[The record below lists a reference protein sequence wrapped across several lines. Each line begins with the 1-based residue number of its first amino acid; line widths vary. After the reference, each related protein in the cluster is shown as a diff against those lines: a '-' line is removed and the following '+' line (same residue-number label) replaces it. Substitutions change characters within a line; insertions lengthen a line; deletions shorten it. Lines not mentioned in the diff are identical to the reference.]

1 MLLLLKSGFFNDI
14 TNVIY
19 ILAINCLFRYEKLS
33 KNLPKVSSLYREL
46 LPALLPA
53 AGKSLAEASR
63 E

>member
-1 MLLLLKSGFFNDI
+1 MCL
-14 TNVIY
+14 
-19 ILAINCLFRYEKLS
+19 LFRYEKLS
-33 KNLPKVSSLYREL
+33 KHLPKVSSLYHEL